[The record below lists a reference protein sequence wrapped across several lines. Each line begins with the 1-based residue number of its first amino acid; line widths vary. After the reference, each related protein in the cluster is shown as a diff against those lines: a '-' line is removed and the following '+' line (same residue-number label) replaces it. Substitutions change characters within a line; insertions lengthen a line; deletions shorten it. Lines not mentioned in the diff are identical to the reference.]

1 MKVLLYF
8 STMIPE
14 GNRQSKGFVQ
24 TRHAEECE
32 LQHGIQVRV
41 QQSDL
46 WSKDTQ
52 TRKLHSNQY
61 LCLIWKSSRIDLK
74 NKISFSSYSTFRM
87 PFLSFLSLP
96 LETVCCF
103 RSQPTST
110 PLTCLRIKDFFIF
123 HFCVNKKKIDE
134 NPF

>member
-32 LQHGIQVRV
+32 LQHDIQVRV

-52 TRKLHSNQY
+52 THKLHSNQY

-87 PFLSFLSLP
+87 PFF
-96 LETVCCF
+96 
-103 RSQPTST
+103 
-110 PLTCLRIKDFFIF
+110 CL
-123 HFCVNKKKIDE
+123 FCLCL
-134 NPF
+134 